1 MSDQTANPEDLAENA
16 EQVDRETPTG
26 RFMVSQRDLSRIK
39 RIGTWHGAAVF
50 AALALFGAANFWA
63 VSSGLVIAHIVAI
76 GNAFVAATALS
87 GIFHEWGH
95 FTGAKVAG
103 SIAPVSKNPV
113 RLYFF
118 FNFDMEQ
125 NSVSQ
130 FISLSLGGIIANWVL
145 VLLILV
151 AIPITS
157 LAAAALLAV
166 AVARAVNVAFFEV
179 PVVLRVRESEDPSK
193 ELNHQ
198 LDTYGLRQMPGLI
211 AGAFTFLAFT

>member
-1 MSDQTANPEDLAENA
+1 MDQ
-16 EQVDRETPTG
+16 G
-26 RFMVSQRDLSRIK
+26 MGMI
-39 RIGTWHGAAVF
+39 
-50 AALALFGAANFWA
+50 
-63 VSSGLVIAHIVAI
+63 
-76 GNAFVAATALS
+76 
-87 GIFHEWGH
+87 
-95 FTGAKVAG
+95 
-103 SIAPVSKNPV
+103 SI

-179 PVVLRVRESEDPSK
+179 PIVLRVRESEDPSK

-198 LDTYGLRQMPGLI
+198 LETYGLRQMPGLI
-211 AGAFTFLAFT
+211 AGAFVFLAFT

>member
-1 MSDQTANPEDLAENA
+1 MSDQTANPEDLSQE
-16 EQVDRETPTG
+16 EQKVDRETPTG
-26 RFMVSQRDLSRIK
+26 RFMLSQKDLSRLK
-39 RIGTWHGAAVF
+39 KIGTWHGAAAF
-50 AALALFGAANFWA
+50 AALALFGAAEFWA
-63 VSSGLVIAHIVAI
+63 VSTGLMLAHVVAI

-103 SIAPVSKNPV
+103 SIAPVLKNPV

-118 FNFDMEQ
+118 FNFDMTQ

-145 VLLILV
+145 VLLILL
-151 AIPITS
+151 ALPIS
-157 LAAAALLAV
+157 SVAAAVLLAV

-179 PVVLRVRESEDPSK
+179 PVVLRVRESQDPSK
-193 ELNHQ
+193 ELDHQ
-198 LDTYGLRQMPGLI
+198 LETYGLRQMPGVI
-211 AGAFTFLAFT
+211 AGAFVFLAFT

>member
-1 MSDQTANPEDLAENA
+1 MSEQTANPEDLTE
-16 EQVDRETPTG
+16 ETPEIDRDTPSG
-26 RFMVSQRDLSRIK
+26 RFMVSEKDISRLK
-39 RIGTWHGAAVF
+39 RIGTWHAAAVF
-50 AALALFGAANFWA
+50 AGLALFGAANFWA
-63 VSSGLVIAHIVAI
+63 TSSGLVIAHIVAI
-76 GNAFVAATALS
+76 GNAFVAAIALS

-103 SIAPVSKNPV
+103 SLAPVSKNPV

-179 PVVLRVRESEDPSK
+179 PIVLRVRESEDPSK

-198 LDTYGLRQMPGLI
+198 LETYGLRQMPGLI
-211 AGAFTFLAFT
+211 AGAFVFLAFT